1 MNVTNVTNVINVMN
15 VMNVPNVLNVKNVPK
30 ILINE
35 QGSRFLNRGPCCDFL
50 EFAYFHK
57 RNADLTQPLTYN
69 LYHYY

>member
-1 MNVTNVTNVINVMN
+1 MN

-30 ILINE
+30 KLINE
-35 QGSRFLNRGPCCDFL
+35 QGSRFHNREPCCDFL